1 MFVYF
6 LLSQVLFCSFLVLV
20 YVLSLVIVFLYSG
33 HLHALV
39 AHLCQLV
46 TPSVSLQP
54 WSTPVPYSLLITLSP
69 SSWVPTS
76 FPSVYKLSVLHC
88 SPLVPSVNT
97 SLPSLSL
104 LWSVPKIFHVCC
116 LDFHAP
122 VTDLFMLSFACLYL
136 VICKLIFSIKPFHHS
151 TLYLGPTS

>member
-76 FPSVYKLSVLHC
+76 LPSVYKLSGLHC

-97 SLPSLSL
+97 SLSSLCLCSGPFLKSFMSVAWIFIHL
-104 LWSVPKIFHVCC
+104 LPTCLCRLLPACTWSSV
-116 LDFHAP
+116 
-122 VTDLFMLSFACLYL
+122 S
-136 VICKLIFSIKPFHHS
+136 
-151 TLYLGPTS
+151 